1 MDLKEYQ
8 KKYQPQYQRRR
19 YLNKKQEFIDYLGG
33 KCVMCG
39 AKKGLEF
46 DHINRSAK
54 DFSIMSKWKL
64 PLDDIK
70 EELDKCQ
77 LLCKSCH
84 LKKTKE
90 DLGQHDYS
98 GVPKSECN
106 AARGKIY
113 YYRHRDE
120 ILKKRRDRRKT
131 QNALQKRSTGGGT

>member
-1 MDLKEYQ
+1 
-8 KKYQPQYQRRR
+8 
-19 YLNKKQEFIDYLGG
+19 
-33 KCVMCG
+33 MCG

-70 EELDKCQ
+70 EEIDKCH

-84 LKKTKE
+84 LNKTRE